1 MQFKRFRYFVCS
13 WRKPNQIFCSDVFVL
28 WRTYSLE
35 LRRESSWAEEDAVDR
50 RRHGTRKT
58 QLFYHLGDK
67 IICIWKL
74 IKVTFMQCSKKRA
87 LVNGGEIICRY
98 YKIHREINQ
107 FHGKCI
113 AIPFKRSVWI
123 DITGFISGGF
133 CKSFGRGFPIG
144 HWNPFPI
151 HNINTRAG
159 KFGRIRESFTLY
171 CTRLDTKNPL
181 SLPWLAIF
189 HTDTHYRSP
198 TYAKS
203 LLSFNFYCRVLFYTK
218 LFMHWLPF
226 Q

>member
-1 MQFKRFRYFVCS
+1 MTYLVA
-13 WRKPNQIFCSDVFVL
+13 
-28 WRTYSLE
+28 YSLE

-113 AIPFKRSVWI
+113 VIPFKRSVWI

-181 SLPWLAIF
+181 SLLDRPFSIQRLTIVVQ
-189 HTDTHYRSP
+189 HT
-198 TYAKS
+198 
-203 LLSFNFYCRVLFYTK
+203 LSQFRVLISTVESCSTLNYLYTDHLFSNSHPIPDWKFYPLQRFT
-218 LFMHWLPF
+218 PI
-226 Q
+226 